1 MRFAGQ
7 MYIVVSVMLLITVMD
22 SPVSFRD
29 VPIASYSGF
38 VVRKR
43 LLASCSF
50 CGGNA
55 TTQNSIGKRLLSENG
70 LTLGLAE
77 LRQIAHTILPPMI
90 LPFLEKWARY
100 CMT

>member
-7 MYIVVSVMLLITVMD
+7 LYIIVSVMLLITVMD

-55 TTQNSIGKRLLSENG
+55 TT
-70 LTLGLAE
+70 
-77 LRQIAHTILPPMI
+77 
-90 LPFLEKWARY
+90 
-100 CMT
+100 